1 MFRRPAFAALAAT
14 ATLTLAACG
23 SSGGA
28 GTTTSEADA
37 DNCPGEV
44 LDVVVSVSQWGD
56 VVEQLGGDCATVTT
70 VLASSAVDPHDYE
83 ATSADIAAFTEAD
96 LVVLNGADYDHWAA
110 DAVASLDADPAV
122 VDAAEVVGLEEH
134 AEEEHAEEE
143 HAEGEEHAEEEHAEG
158 EEGHAD
164 EGHADEGHGH
174 GGVNPHLWYSPDHVQ
189 DVAAAVTE
197 QLSELSPDAASYFT
211 EQAEAWEADLQPYL
225 DELNSLQ
232 DAAAG
237 RSYAATESVFEYT
250 AEAVGLTDA
259 TPEGYR
265 EAASNEAEPAPGD
278 VAAFEAA
285 LSDGAVDVLVY
296 NTQTEGSVPE
306 QLRAAAEAADVPV
319 VEVTESVPDGETSFV
334 SWQLSQL
341 EQLSD
346 ALGGGQ

>member
-1 MFRRPAFAALAAT
+1 MPRPAQLRRPALAALAAT

-44 LDVVVSVSQWGD
+44 VDVVVSVSQWGD

-83 ATSADIAAFTEAD
+83 ATSADIAAFTEAE

-110 DAVASLDADPAV
+110 DAIASLDSDPAV
-122 VDAAEVVGLEEH
+122 VDAAEVVGLETEEHAEEEGH

-143 HAEGEEHAEEEHAEG
+143 HAE
-158 EEGHAD
+158 
-164 EGHADEGHGH
+164 EGHGH
-174 GGVNPHLWYSPDHVQ
+174 GGVNPHLWYSPEYVQ
-189 DVAAAVTE
+189 AVAAAVTQ
-197 QLSELSPDAASYFT
+197 QLSELSPDAADHFA
-211 EQAEAWEADLQPYL
+211 EQAEAWESDLQPYL
-225 DELNSLQ
+225 DEITALQ
-232 DAAAG
+232 SAAAG

-259 TPEGYR
+259 TPAGYR

-285 LSDGAVDVLVY
+285 LSDGSVDVLVY